1 MISDASTS
9 PRPNVL
15 ALAASMLLCACM
27 SGAGAYGLAGVAG
40 WGGDPTALAQAA
52 ALGAASCLVPALVA
66 SAVLVA
72 ALRTGTTPAFVL
84 MGASV
89 ARFLLSLLVGLGAFL
104 LLHPEGKTFWASFL
118 ICGLLGIVVEA
129 AWSVRLLNT
138 STRPAPGGNGVS

>member
-1 MISDASTS
+1 MISDASTA

-15 ALAASMLLCACM
+15 ALAASMLLCAGV
-27 SGAGAYGLAGVAG
+27 SGAGAYGLAGIAG
-40 WGGDPTALAQAA
+40 WGAGSGELARAA
-52 ALGAASCLVPALVA
+52 ALGAASCLIPSFVA
-66 SAVLVA
+66 SALLVA

-129 AWSVRLLNT
+129 AWSVRLLHT
-138 STRPAPGGNGVS
+138 STSPAPGGNGVS